1 MSLPT
6 ASHVR
11 QQFLDFFAS
20 KGHHIVPSAPIVVKD
35 DPTLLFINS
44 GMAPFKDYFLGNK
57 PAPFKRIAD
66 TQKCLRVSGKHN
78 DLEEVGY
85 DTYHHTMFEMLGN
98 WSFGDYFKKDAI
110 AWAWEL
116 LTEVYKLE
124 KDRLY
129 VTYFEGDQNDGTAA
143 DTETQDLWRQYTTDD
158 RILPGNKKD
167 NFWEMGD
174 TGPCGPCTEIHIDL
188 RSEEERAQKPGR
200 ELVNADHPQV
210 VEIWNNVF
218 MEFQRLADKSLIK
231 LPEQSVDTGMGFE
244 RLMMAVSG
252 VKSNYDT
259 DVFQPLIQFIA
270 REVGKEY
277 HGTAPATVNDQPATE
292 NEKTDIAIRV
302 IADHIRTI
310 AFTIADGQLPSN
322 VKAGYV
328 IRRILRRAV
337 RYAFSSLGQKQPFL
351 YKLVP
356 VLADQMAGI
365 FPELKAQ
372 TAFVQRVIEEEEIA
386 FLKTLETGLRR
397 LYSTILEK
405 FKEYV
410 KANATKRTIQTVALE
425 TGPLEPMPTYVSLFN
440 VEYDT
445 DFDVRTLTGDNA
457 PVNTKDII
465 TEAYWNVQNYRGDKF
480 SPLHEYIK
488 LISEFKKSFVID
500 GKTAFELSDTFGFPL
515 DLTALIAR
523 EKGLTVDEE
532 GFKKELEQQKN
543 RSRNAQETEQ
553 SDWVTV
559 TEHDAPNVFVGYDQD
574 EATARLLRYRKIDK
588 KGKTEY
594 QLVLDQ
600 TPFYAESGGQIG
612 DTGYLESPLSKVR
625 VIDTKKENDLI
636 IHTTLDLPQD
646 LEAELLARPDAAR
659 RALIRNNHT
668 ATHLLQAALRQ
679 VLGSHVQQKGSLVND
694 KLLRFD
700 FSHFTKVTDEQLR
713 EIEQLVNR
721 RIRQQIPLD
730 ERRNVPIE
738 EAKTLGAMALFGE
751 KYGDFVRVIT
761 FDKDYS
767 VELCGGLHVQNTGS
781 IGYFKI
787 TSESAVGAGVRR
799 IEAVTAEAAEAYVD
813 QQLDLLTQVREALGN
828 PQHLIPS
835 IEKQTEETATLRKQI
850 EQFAQQSIN
859 QQREQLV
866 GQVKPLGSVQFLAAQ
881 VQATSAD
888 GLKTL
893 AFQLRQQV
901 PNLVAVLGAEIDG
914 KPQLAV
920 MLDDELAKGGKL
932 NASTLVREL
941 AKEIQGGG
949 GGQPFFATAG
959 GKNAAGLGAAISK
972 AEALVGEKLAG

>member
-6 ASHVR
+6 ASAVR

-57 PAPFKRIAD
+57 PAPYKRIAD

-129 VTYFEGDQNDGTAA
+129 VTYFEGDEKDGTAA
-143 DTETQDLWRQYTTDD
+143 DSETQDLWRQYTTDD

-188 RSEEERAQKPGR
+188 RSEEERAAKPGR

-259 DVFQPLIQFIA
+259 DVFQPLIRFIA
-270 REVGKEY
+270 QEVGLEY
-277 HGTAPATVNDQPATE
+277 HGTAPASVNDQPATE

-337 RYAFSSLGQKQPFL
+337 RYAFSSLNQKQPFL

-372 TAFVQRVIEEEEIA
+372 VPFVQRVIEEEEIA

-397 LYSTILEK
+397 LD
-405 FKEYV
+405 
-410 KANATKRTIQTVALE
+410 ALE
-425 TGPLEPMPTYVSLFN
+425 E
-440 VEYDT
+440 
-445 DFDVRTLTGDNA
+445 NA
-457 PVNTKDII
+457 RAN
-465 TEAYWNVQNYRGDKF
+465 GG
-480 SPLHEYIK
+480 
-488 LISEFKKSFVID
+488 VID

-523 EKGLTVDEE
+523 EKGLSVDEE

-559 TEHDAPNVFVGYDQD
+559 TETDAPNVFVGYDQD
-574 EATARLLRYRKIDK
+574 EAAARLLRYRKIDK

-594 QLVLDQ
+594 QLVFNQ

-612 DTGYLESPLSKVR
+612 DTGYLESTLSKVR

-646 LEAELLARPDAAR
+646 LEAEFLARPDAAR
-659 RALIRNNHT
+659 RAQIRNNHT
-668 ATHLLQAALRQ
+668 ATHLLQAALRT
-679 VLGSHVQQKGSLVND
+679 VLGSHVQQKGSLVNEQ
-694 KLLRFD
+694 LLRFD

-713 EIEQLVNR
+713 EIETLVNE

-730 ERRNVPIE
+730 ERRNVPIA
-738 EAKTLGAMALFGE
+738 EAKNLGAMALFGE

-767 VELCGGLHVQNTGS
+767 VELCGGLHVANTGS

-787 TSESAVGAGVRR
+787 TAESAVGAGVRR
-799 IEAVTAEAAEAYVD
+799 IEAVTAGAAEAYVD
-813 QQLDLLTQVREALGN
+813 QQLDLLAQVKQALGN
-828 PQHLIPS
+828 PQHLLTAL
-835 IEKQTEETATLRKQI
+835 EKQGDEMASLRKQLD
-850 EQFAQQSIN
+850 QLTQQ
-859 QQREQLV
+859 Q
-866 GQVKPLGSVQFLAAQ
+866 LAAQ
-881 VQATSAD
+881 RRHLLTQIRQLPNGLHFAAAAVHAGSAD
-888 GLKTL
+888 SLKTL
-893 AFQLRQQV
+893 AFEVRQAA
-901 PNLVAVLGAEIDG
+901 PAPLVLVLGAAIDG

-920 MLDDELAKGGKL
+920 MLDDETAKAGKL

-959 GKNAAGLGAAISK
+959 GKNAAGLGAAIAK
-972 AEALVGEKLAG
+972 AEAVVSAAL

>member
-6 ASHVR
+6 ASAVR

-57 PAPFKRIAD
+57 PAPYKRIAD

-98 WSFGDYFKKDAI
+98 WSFGDYFKTEAI
-110 AWAWEL
+110 GWAWEL
-116 LTEVYKLE
+116 LTDVFKLE

-129 VTYFEGDQNDGTAA
+129 VTYFEGDKGDNLGA
-143 DTETQDLWRQYTTDD
+143 DTETQNLWRIYTTDD

-188 RSEEERAQKPGR
+188 RSDEERAATPGR
-200 ELVNADHPQV
+200 DLVNADHPQV
-210 VEIWNNVF
+210 VEVWNNVF
-218 MEFQRLADKSLIK
+218 MEFQRLADKSLVK
-231 LPEQSVDTGMGFE
+231 LPAQHVDTGMGFE

-270 REVGKEY
+270 KEVGVEY
-277 HGTAPATVNDQPATE
+277 HGTAPAKVTDQPTTE

-337 RYAFSSLGQKQPFL
+337 RYAFSSLNQKQPFL
-351 YKLVP
+351 FKLVP
-356 VLADQMAGI
+356 TLADQMANI

-397 LYSTILEK
+397 LD
-405 FKEYV
+405 
-410 KANATKRTIQTVALE
+410 ALE
-425 TGPLEPMPTYVSLFN
+425 DSARANGN
-440 VEYDT
+440 
-445 DFDVRTLTGDNA
+445 R
-457 PVNTKDII
+457 
-465 TEAYWNVQNYRGDKF
+465 
-480 SPLHEYIK
+480 
-488 LISEFKKSFVID
+488 ID

-532 GFKKELEQQKN
+532 GFQKELAQQKN

-553 SDWVTV
+553 SDWTVV
-559 TEHDAPNVFVGYDQD
+559 TESDEQPAFVGYDVD
-574 EATARLLRYRKIDK
+574 EAPARILRYRKTTA

-594 QLVLDQ
+594 QVVLDQ
-600 TPFYAESGGQIG
+600 TAFYAESGGQIG
-612 DTGYLESPLSKVR
+612 DTGFLESPTAKVR

-636 IHTTLDLPQD
+636 VHTVLELPVDLTG
-646 LEAELLARPDAAR
+646 EFLAQPDVAR
-659 RALIRNNHT
+659 RNQIRQNHS
-668 ATHLLQAALRQ
+668 ATHLLQAALRE
-679 VLGSHVQQKGSLVND
+679 VLGQHVQQKGSLVSE

-700 FSHFTKVTDEQLR
+700 FSHFTKVTDAQLR
-713 EIEQLVNR
+713 EIEQIVNG
-721 RIRQQIPLD
+721 RIRQQIPLV
-730 ERRNVPIE
+730 ERRNVPIA

-751 KYGDFVRVIT
+751 KYGEFVRVIT
-761 FDKDYS
+761 FDKNYS
-767 VELCGGLHVQNTGS
+767 VELCGGLHVANTGS
-781 IGYFKI
+781 IGYLKI
-787 TSESAVGAGVRR
+787 TAESAVGAGVRR
-799 IEAVTAEAAEAYVD
+799 IEAMTGLGAEAYVD
-813 QQLDLLTQVREALGN
+813 QQLDLLAQVRETLGN
-828 PQHLIPS
+828 PQHLITS
-835 IEKQTEETATLRKQI
+835 IEKSSEEIAGLRKQI
-850 EQFAQQSIN
+850 EQFEQQSIN
-859 QQREQLV
+859 QQKEQLA
-866 GQVKPLGSVQFLAAQ
+866 GQVKALNGVNFLAAQ
-881 VQATSAD
+881 VQAGSAD
-888 GLKTL
+888 ALKTL
-893 AFQLRQQV
+893 AFNLRQAV
-901 PNLVAVLGAEIDG
+901 PNLIAVLGAEIDG
-914 KPQLAV
+914 KPYLAV
-920 MLDDELAKGGKL
+920 MLDDEIAKAGKL
-932 NASTLVREL
+932 NATTLVREL

-959 GKNAAGLGAAISK
+959 GKNLAGLSAAIAK
-972 AEALVGEKLAG
+972 AEGLIAAS

>member
-1 MSLPT
+1 MWAVFFKVMSLPT
-6 ASHVR
+6 AAHVR

-20 KGHHIVPSAPIVVKD
+20 KGHHIVPSAPLVVKD

-44 GMAPFKDYFLGNK
+44 GMAPFKDYFLGNR
-57 PAPFKRIAD
+57 PAPYQRIAD

-85 DTYHHTMFEMLGN
+85 DTYHHTLFEMLGN

-110 AWAWEL
+110 NWAWEL

-129 VTYFEGDQNDGTAA
+129 VTYFEGDASDGTGP

-188 RSEEERAQKPGR
+188 RSDEERAAKSGR

-210 VEIWNNVF
+210 VEVWNNVF

-231 LPEQSVDTGMGFE
+231 LPAQSVDTGMGFE

-270 REVGKEY
+270 KEAGVVY
-277 HGTAPATVNDQPATE
+277 HGTSPATVTDLPATE
-292 NEKTDIAIRV
+292 EEKTDIAIRV
-302 IADHIRTI
+302 IADHIRAI

-337 RYAFSSLGQKQPFL
+337 RYAFSSLNQKQPFL

-372 TAFVQRVIEEEEIA
+372 QAFVTRVIEEEEIA

-397 LYSTILEK
+397 LD
-405 FKEYV
+405 
-410 KANATKRTIQTVALE
+410 ALE
-425 TGPLEPMPTYVSLFN
+425 ESA
-440 VEYDT
+440 
-445 DFDVRTLTGDNA
+445 R
-457 PVNTKDII
+457 
-465 TEAYWNVQNYRGDKF
+465 QNGN
-480 SPLHEYIK
+480 
-488 LISEFKKSFVID
+488 VID
-500 GKTAFELSDTFGFPL
+500 GKTVFELSDTFGFPL

-523 EKGLTVDEE
+523 EKGLAVDEK
-532 GFKKELEQQKN
+532 GFQAALAQQKS

-559 TEHDAPNVFVGYDQD
+559 TETDVPNAFVGYDQD

-594 QLVLDQ
+594 QLVFDQ

-625 VIDTKKENDLI
+625 VIDTRKENDLL
-636 IHTTLDLPQD
+636 IHTTLELPQ
-646 LEAELLARPDAAR
+646 ELTEEFVLRPDAAR
-659 RALIRNNHT
+659 RALIKNNHT
-668 ATHLLQAALRQ
+668 ATHLLQAALRR
-679 VLGSHVQQKGSLVND
+679 VLGEHVQQKGSLVNE

-700 FSHFTKVTDEQLR
+700 FSHFTKVTDAQLR
-713 EIEQLVNR
+713 EIEQLVNE

-730 ERRNVPIE
+730 ERRHVPIA
-738 EAKTLGAMALFGE
+738 EAKNLGAMALFGE
-751 KYGDFVRVIT
+751 KYGEFVRVIT

-767 VELCGGLHVQNTGS
+767 VELCGGLHVANTGS

-787 TSESAVGAGVRR
+787 TTESAVGAGVRR
-799 IEAVTAEAAEAYVD
+799 IEAVTAGAAEAFVD
-813 QQLDLLTQVREALGN
+813 QQLDLLGQVREALGN
-828 PQHLIPS
+828 PQHLLTS
-835 IEKQTEETATLRKQI
+835 LDKQTEEIAALRKQI
-850 EQFAQQSIN
+850 ESFAQQAIS
-859 QQREQLV
+859 QQKTQLAS
-866 GQVKPLGSVQFLAAQ
+866 QVKDLNGLRFLAAQ

-888 GLKTL
+888 DLKKL
-893 AFQLRQQV
+893 AYDLRQAV
-901 PNLVAVLGAEIDG
+901 PNLVLVLGAEIDG

-920 MLDDELAKGGKL
+920 MLADDIAQAGRL
-932 NASTLVREL
+932 NATTLVREL
-941 AKEIQGGG
+941 AKDIQGGG

-959 GKNAAGLGAAISK
+959 GKNAAGLAAAIAK
-972 AEALVGEKLAG
+972 AEALVAATA

>member
-20 KGHHIVPSAPIVVKD
+20 KGHHIVPSAPLVVKD

-44 GMAPFKDYFLGNK
+44 GMAPFKDYFLGNR
-57 PAPFKRIAD
+57 PAPYNRIAD

-110 AWAWEL
+110 NWAWEL
-116 LTEVYKLE
+116 LTDVYKLE

-129 VTYFEGDQNDGTAA
+129 VTYFEGDAGDGTGP

-188 RSEEERAQKPGR
+188 RSDEERAAKSGR

-210 VEIWNNVF
+210 VEVWNNVF

-231 LPEQSVDTGMGFE
+231 LPAQSVDTGMGFE

-270 REVGKEY
+270 MEAGVAY
-277 HGTAPATVNDQPATE
+277 HGTSPATVNDQPATE
-292 NEKTDIAIRV
+292 NERTDIAIRV
-302 IADHIRTI
+302 LADHIRAI

-337 RYAFSSLGQKQPFL
+337 RYAFSSLNQKQPFL

-356 VLADQMAGI
+356 VLADQMASI

-372 TAFVQRVIEEEEIA
+372 QAFVTRVIEEEEIS
-386 FLKTLETGLRR
+386 FLKTLEAGLNIVEHWIST
-397 LYSTILEK
+397 LY
-405 FKEYV
+405 
-410 KANATKRTIQTVALE
+410 
-425 TGPLEPMPTYVSLFN
+425 EPARNLARNNGEDP
-440 VEYDT
+440 EG
-445 DFDVRTLTGDNA
+445 VR
-457 PVNTKDII
+457 V
-465 TEAYWNVQNYRGDKF
+465 
-480 SPLHEYIK
+480 
-488 LISEFKKSFVID
+488 VID
-500 GKTAFELSDTFGFPL
+500 GEKVFILSDRYGFPK
-515 DLTALIAR
+515 DLTQLIVR
-523 EKGLTVDEE
+523 ENASRAMLSESWEE
-532 GFKKELEQQKN
+532 QFNFFLDKQKAG
-543 RSRNAQETEQ
+543 SRNAQETEQ

-559 TEHDAPNVFVGYDQD
+559 LDTDTPNVFVGYDQD
-574 EATARLLRYRKIDK
+574 EATAHLLRYRKVDK

-594 QLVLDQ
+594 QLVFDQ

-612 DTGYLESPLSKVR
+612 DTGFLESPFDKLR

-646 LEAELLARPDAAR
+646 LTAEFVARPDGAR
-659 RALIRNNHT
+659 RGLIKNNHT
-668 ATHLLQAALRQ
+668 ATHLLQAALRR
-679 VLGSHVQQKGSLVND
+679 VLGEHVQQKGSLVNE

-700 FSHFTKVTDEQLR
+700 FSHFTKVTDAQLR
-713 EIEQLVNR
+713 EIETIVNE
-721 RIRQQIPLD
+721 RIRQQISLD
-730 ERRNVPIE
+730 ERRNVPIA
-738 EAKTLGAMALFGE
+738 EAKNLGAMALFGE
-751 KYGDFVRVIT
+751 KYGEFVRVIT

-767 VELCGGLHVQNTGS
+767 VELCGGLHVANTGS

-799 IEAVTAEAAEAYVD
+799 IEAVTAGAAEAFVD
-813 QQLDLLTQVREALGN
+813 QQIDLLNQVRETLGN
-828 PQHLIPS
+828 PQHLLPTL
-835 IEKQTEETATLRKQI
+835 EKQSEEIAALRKQI
-850 EQFAQQSIN
+850 EQFAQQSLN
-859 QQREQLV
+859 QQKGQLASQMKALNGV
-866 GQVKPLGSVQFLAAQ
+866 NFLAAQ

-888 GLKTL
+888 DLKKL
-893 AFQLRQQV
+893 AYDLRQTV
-901 PNLVAVLGAEIDG
+901 PNLVLVLGADIDG

-920 MLDDELAKGGKL
+920 MLDDDIAKAGKL
-932 NASTLVREL
+932 NATTLVREL

-959 GKNAAGLGAAISK
+959 GKNVAGLGAAIAK
-972 AEALVGEKLAG
+972 AEGLVTKSL

>member
-1 MSLPT
+1 MPLPT
-6 ASHVR
+6 ASAVR

-57 PAPFKRIAD
+57 PAPYKRIAD

-98 WSFGDYFKKDAI
+98 WSFGDYFKTEAI
-110 AWAWEL
+110 GWAWEL
-116 LTEVYKLE
+116 LTDVFKLE

-129 VTYFEGDQNDGTAA
+129 VTYFEGDKGDNLGA
-143 DTETQDLWRQYTTDD
+143 DTETQNLWRTYTTDD

-188 RSEEERAQKPGR
+188 RSDEERAATPGR

-210 VEIWNNVF
+210 VEVWNNVF
-218 MEFQRLADKSLIK
+218 MEFQRLADKSLVK
-231 LPEQSVDTGMGFE
+231 LPAQHVDTGMGFE

-259 DVFQPLIQFIA
+259 DVFQPLIRFIA
-270 REVGKEY
+270 QEVGVEY
-277 HGTAPATVNDQPATE
+277 HGTAPAKVTDQPATE

-337 RYAFSSLGQKQPFL
+337 RYAFSSLNQKQPFL
-351 YKLVP
+351 FKLVP
-356 VLADQMAGI
+356 VLAEQMRDI

-397 LYSTILEK
+397 LD
-405 FKEYV
+405 
-410 KANATKRTIQTVALE
+410 ALE
-425 TGPLEPMPTYVSLFN
+425 DSARANGN
-440 VEYDT
+440 
-445 DFDVRTLTGDNA
+445 R
-457 PVNTKDII
+457 
-465 TEAYWNVQNYRGDKF
+465 
-480 SPLHEYIK
+480 
-488 LISEFKKSFVID
+488 ID

-532 GFKKELEQQKN
+532 GFQKELAQQKN

-553 SDWVTV
+553 SDWTVV
-559 TEHDAPNVFVGYDQD
+559 TESDEQPAFVGYDLD
-574 EATARLLRYRKIDK
+574 FAPARILRYRKTTA

-600 TPFYAESGGQIG
+600 TAFYAESGGQIG
-612 DTGYLESPLSKVR
+612 DTGFLEGDFATLR

-636 IHTTLDLPQD
+636 VHTVLELPQD
-646 LEAELLARPDAAR
+646 LTGEFIARPDAAR
-659 RALIRNNHT
+659 RNQIRQNHS
-668 ATHLLQAALRQ
+668 ATHLLQAALRE
-679 VLGSHVQQKGSLVND
+679 VLGSHVQQKGSLVSE

-700 FSHFTKVTDEQLR
+700 FSHFTKVTDSQLR
-713 EIEQLVNR
+713 EIEQMVNE
-721 RIRQQIPLD
+721 RIRQQIPLI
-730 ERRNVPIE
+730 ERRNVPIA
-738 EAKTLGAMALFGE
+738 EAKGLGAMALFGE
-751 KYGDFVRVIT
+751 KYGEFVRVIT
-761 FDKDYS
+761 FDREFS
-767 VELCGGLHVQNTGS
+767 VELCGGLHVPNTAS
-781 IGYFKI
+781 IGYLKI
-787 TSESAVGAGVRR
+787 TAESAVGAGVRR
-799 IEAVTAEAAEAYVD
+799 IEAVTGAGAEAYVD
-813 QQLDLLTQVREALGN
+813 QQLDLLAQVRETLGN
-828 PQHLIPS
+828 PQHLITS
-835 IEKQTEETATLRKQI
+835 IEKSSEEIASLRKQI
-850 EQFAQQSIN
+850 EQFEQQSIN
-859 QQREQLV
+859 QQKEQLA
-866 GQVKPLGSVQFLAAQ
+866 GQVKALNGVNFLSAQ
-881 VQATSAD
+881 VQAGSAD
-888 GLKTL
+888 ALKTL
-893 AFQLRQQV
+893 AFNLRQAV

-914 KPQLAV
+914 KPYLAV
-920 MLDDELAKGGKL
+920 MLDDEIAKAGKL
-932 NASTLVREL
+932 NATTLVREL

-959 GKNAAGLGAAISK
+959 GKNVAGLGAAIAK
-972 AEALVGEKLAG
+972 AEAVVSQASA

>member
-6 ASHVR
+6 ASYVR

-57 PAPFKRIAD
+57 PAPYKRIAD

-98 WSFGDYFKKDAI
+98 WSFGDYFKTDAI

-129 VTYFEGDQNDGTAA
+129 VTFFEGDKGDNTGPDTDTQN
-143 DTETQDLWRQYTTDD
+143 LWRLYTTDD

-188 RSEEERAQKPGR
+188 RSDEERAATPGR
-200 ELVNADHPQV
+200 DLVNADHPQV

-270 REVGKEY
+270 TEVGTEY
-277 HGTAPATVNDQPATE
+277 HGTAPAKVTDQPTTE

-337 RYAFSSLGQKQPFL
+337 RYAFSSLNQKQPFL
-351 YKLVP
+351 FKLVP
-356 VLADQMAGI
+356 VLAEQMRII

-397 LYSTILEK
+397 LD
-405 FKEYV
+405 
-410 KANATKRTIQTVALE
+410 ALE
-425 TGPLEPMPTYVSLFN
+425 ESTRASG
-440 VEYDT
+440 
-445 DFDVRTLTGDNA
+445 G
-457 PVNTKDII
+457 
-465 TEAYWNVQNYRGDKF
+465 
-480 SPLHEYIK
+480 
-488 LISEFKKSFVID
+488 VID

-532 GFKKELEQQKN
+532 GFKKELAQQKN

-553 SDWVTV
+553 SDWVIV

-574 EATARLLRYRKIDK
+574 EATARLLRYRKVDK
-588 KGKTEY
+588 KGKIEY
-594 QLVLDQ
+594 QLVFNQ

-612 DTGYLESPLSKVR
+612 DTGYLESTLSKVR
-625 VIDTKKENDLI
+625 VIDTKRENDLI
-636 IHTTLDLPQD
+636 IHTTLELPQ
-646 LEAELLARPDAAR
+646 ELTEEFLVRPDAAR
-659 RALIRNNHT
+659 RVLIKNNHT
-668 ATHLLQAALRQ
+668 ATHLLQAALRE
-679 VLGSHVQQKGSLVND
+679 VLGSHVQQKGSLVNE
-694 KLLRFD
+694 KVLRFD
-700 FSHFTKVTDEQLR
+700 FSHFTKVSNEQLR
-713 EIEQLVNR
+713 EIEQLVNE

-730 ERRNVPIE
+730 ERRNVPIA
-738 EAKTLGAMALFGE
+738 EAKSLGAMALFGE
-751 KYGDFVRVIT
+751 KYGEFVRVIT
-761 FDKDYS
+761 FDKSYS
-767 VELCGGLHVQNTGS
+767 VELCGGLHVANTGS
-781 IGYFKI
+781 IGYLKI

-799 IEAVTAEAAEAYVD
+799 IEAVTAGAAEAYVD
-813 QQLDLLTQVREALGN
+813 QQLELLAQVRETLGN
-828 PQHLIPS
+828 PQHLLTS
-835 IEKQTEETATLRKQI
+835 IEKQNEEIATLRKQI

-859 QQREQLV
+859 QQKDQLV
-866 GQVKPLGSVQFLAAQ
+866 GQVKELNGVNFLAAQ
-881 VQATSAD
+881 VQAGSAES
-888 GLKTL
+888 LKTL
-893 AFQLRQQV
+893 AFNLRQAV
-901 PNLVAVLGAEIDG
+901 PNLVAILGAEIDG

-920 MLDDELAKGGKL
+920 MLDDEIAKTGKL
-932 NASTLVREL
+932 NATTLVREL

-959 GKNAAGLGAAISK
+959 GKNVAGLAAAIAK
-972 AEALVGEKLAG
+972 AEAAVAAAL

>member
-6 ASHVR
+6 ASAVR

-57 PAPFKRIAD
+57 PAPYKRIAD

-98 WSFGDYFKKDAI
+98 WSFGDYFKTDAI

-124 KDRLY
+124 KERLY
-129 VTYFEGDQNDGTAA
+129 VTYFEGDQKDGTAA
-143 DTETQDLWRQYTTDD
+143 DTETQNLWRKYTSDD

-188 RSEEERAQKPGR
+188 RSDEERAAKPGR

-270 REVGKEY
+270 KEVGLEY

-337 RYAFSSLGQKQPFL
+337 RYAFSSLNQKQPFL

-356 VLADQMAGI
+356 VLAEQMRNI

-397 LYSTILEK
+397 LD
-405 FKEYV
+405 
-410 KANATKRTIQTVALE
+410 ALE
-425 TGPLEPMPTYVSLFN
+425 ETTRANG
-440 VEYDT
+440 
-445 DFDVRTLTGDNA
+445 G
-457 PVNTKDII
+457 
-465 TEAYWNVQNYRGDKF
+465 
-480 SPLHEYIK
+480 
-488 LISEFKKSFVID
+488 VID

-532 GFKKELEQQKN
+532 GFKKELEQQKS

-574 EATARLLRYRKIDK
+574 EATARLLRYRKVDK

-594 QLVLDQ
+594 QLVFDQ

-612 DTGYLESPLSKVR
+612 DTGYLESTLSKVR

-636 IHTTLDLPQD
+636 IHTTLELPQ
-646 LEAELLARPDAAR
+646 ELNEEFLARPDVAR
-659 RALIRNNHT
+659 RTLIRNNHT
-668 ATHLLQAALRQ
+668 ATHLLQAALRE

-700 FSHFTKVTDEQLR
+700 FSHFTKVSDEQLR
-713 EIEQLVNR
+713 EIEQLVNA

-730 ERRNVPIE
+730 ERRNVPIA

-761 FDKDYS
+761 FDRDYS
-767 VELCGGLHVQNTGS
+767 VELCGGLHVANTGS

-787 TSESAVGAGVRR
+787 TAESAVGAGVRR
-799 IEAVTAEAAEAYVD
+799 IEAVTAGAAEAFVD
-813 QQLDLLTQVREALGN
+813 QQLALLTQVRETLGN
-828 PQHLIPS
+828 PQHLLTTL
-835 IEKQTEETATLRKQI
+835 EKQGEEMATLRKQI

-859 QQREQLV
+859 QQKDQLV
-866 GQVKPLGSVQFLAAQ
+866 SQVKELNGVKFLAAQ
-881 VQATSAD
+881 VQASSAD
-888 GLKTL
+888 ALKTL
-893 AFQLRQQV
+893 AFNLRQAV
-901 PNLVAVLGAEIDG
+901 PNLVLVLGAEVDG

-920 MLDDELAKGGKL
+920 MLADEIAQAGKL
-932 NASTLVREL
+932 NATTLVREL

-959 GKNAAGLGAAISK
+959 GKNVAGLGAAIAK
-972 AEALVGEKLAG
+972 AEAAVAAAQ

>member
-20 KGHHIVPSAPIVVKD
+20 KGHHIVPSAPLVVKD

-57 PAPFKRIAD
+57 PAPFKRVVD

-116 LTEVYKLE
+116 LTEVYKLP

-129 VTYFEGDQNDGTAA
+129 VTYFEGDKGDGLGP
-143 DTETQDLWRQYTTDD
+143 DSETQDLWRQYTTDD

-188 RSEEERAQKPGR
+188 RDEAEVAQKSGR

-210 VEIWNNVF
+210 VEVWNNVF

-231 LPEQSVDTGMGFE
+231 LPAQSVDTGMGFE

-270 REVGKEY
+270 KEAGVAY
-277 HGTAPATVNDQPATE
+277 HGTSPATVNDQPATE
-292 NEKTDIAIRV
+292 NERTDIAIRV
-302 IADHIRTI
+302 LADHIRAI

-337 RYAFSSLGQKQPFL
+337 RYAFSSLNQKQPFL

-372 TAFVQRVIEEEEIA
+372 QAFVQRVIEEEEIA

-397 LYSTILEK
+397 LD
-405 FKEYV
+405 
-410 KANATKRTIQTVALE
+410 ALE
-425 TGPLEPMPTYVSLFN
+425 ETARANG
-440 VEYDT
+440 
-445 DFDVRTLTGDNA
+445 G
-457 PVNTKDII
+457 
-465 TEAYWNVQNYRGDKF
+465 
-480 SPLHEYIK
+480 
-488 LISEFKKSFVID
+488 VID
-500 GKTAFELSDTFGFPL
+500 GQTAFELSDTFGFPL

-532 GFKKELEQQKN
+532 GFKKALEAQKN

-559 TEHDAPNVFVGYDQD
+559 LDTDAPNVFVGYDQE
-574 EATARLLRYRKIDK
+574 EAPAHLLRYRKVDK
-588 KGKTEY
+588 KGKVEY

-612 DTGYLESPLSKVR
+612 DTGFLESDFDKLR
-625 VIDTKKENDLI
+625 VINTRKENDLI

-646 LEAELLARPDAAR
+646 LGTEFRARPDGAR
-659 RALIRNNHT
+659 RSLIRNNHT
-668 ATHLLQAALRQ
+668 ATHLLQAALRR
-679 VLGSHVQQKGSLVND
+679 VLGEHVQQKGSLVNE

-700 FSHFTKVTDEQLR
+700 FSHFTKVTDAQLR
-713 EIEQLVNR
+713 EIEGIVNE

-730 ERRNVPIE
+730 ERRNVPIA
-738 EAKTLGAMALFGE
+738 EAKSLGAMALFGE

-767 VELCGGLHVQNTGS
+767 VELCGGLHVPNTGA

-799 IEAVTAEAAEAYVD
+799 IEAVTAGAAEAFVD
-813 QQLDLLTQVREALGN
+813 QQIDLLAQVRETLGN
-828 PQHLIPS
+828 PQHLLPTL
-835 IEKQTEETATLRKQI
+835 EKQSEEIAALRKQI
-850 EQFAQQSIN
+850 EQFAQQSLN
-859 QQREQLV
+859 QQKAQLL
-866 GQVKPLGSVQFLAAQ
+866 GQVKELKGINFLATQ

-888 GLKTL
+888 DLKKL
-893 AFQLRQQV
+893 AYDLRQQV
-901 PNLVAVLGAEIDG
+901 TNLVAVLGADIDG

-920 MLDDELAKGGKL
+920 MLDDEIARAGKL
-932 NASTLVREL
+932 NATTLVREL

-959 GKNAAGLGAAISK
+959 GKNVAGLGAAIGK
-972 AEALVGEKLAG
+972 AEALVAAGL

>member
-20 KGHHIVPSAPIVVKD
+20 KGHHIVPSAPLVVKD

-57 PAPFKRIAD
+57 PAPFRRVAD

-116 LTEVYKLE
+116 LTEVYKLPKE
-124 KDRLY
+124 RLY
-129 VTYFEGDQNDGTAA
+129 VTYFEGDQGDGLGP
-143 DTETQDLWRQYTTDD
+143 DTETQALWRQYTTDD

-188 RSEEERAQKPGR
+188 RDEAEVAQKKGS

-231 LPEQSVDTGMGFE
+231 LPAQSVDTGMGFE

-270 REVGKEY
+270 KEAGVQY
-277 HGTAPATVNDQPATE
+277 HGTAPATVTDQPTTE
-292 NEKTDIAIRV
+292 NERTDIAIRV
-302 IADHIRTI
+302 LADHIRAI

-337 RYAFSSLGQKQPFL
+337 RYAFSSLNQKQPFL

-372 TAFVQRVIEEEEIA
+372 QAFVMRVIEEEEIA

-397 LYSTILEK
+397 LD
-405 FKEYV
+405 
-410 KANATKRTIQTVALE
+410 ALE
-425 TGPLEPMPTYVSLFN
+425 ETA
-440 VEYDT
+440 
-445 DFDVRTLTGDNA
+445 R
-457 PVNTKDII
+457 
-465 TEAYWNVQNYRGDKF
+465 QNGG
-480 SPLHEYIK
+480 
-488 LISEFKKSFVID
+488 VID

-523 EKGLTVDEE
+523 EKGLGVDEE

-559 TEHDAPNVFVGYDQD
+559 TETDAPNQFVGYDQD
-574 EATARLLRYRKIDK
+574 EATARLLRYRKVDK

-600 TPFYAESGGQIG
+600 TPFYAESGGQVG
-612 DTGYLESPLSKVR
+612 DTGYLDGPLSRVR

-636 IHTTLDLPQD
+636 IHTTLELPHRIERTARKLTLINAAHHARVAHVACFVD
-646 LEAELLARPDAAR
+646 LEAHEYPPGQTVAQRLRGVAHPLLNSHHDGLLPAVAFRVHGHYLVRVVGYGLAIGAEALAGC
-659 RALIRNNHT
+659 RAIQRQLVTPAQLAVGVVHQPL
-668 ATHLLQAALRQ
+668 AGLR
-679 VLGSHVQQKGSLVND
+679 LGGLVGLHVQLPTLVN
-694 KLLRFD
+694 
-700 FSHFTKVTDEQLR
+700 E
-713 EIEQLVNR
+713 

-730 ERRNVPIE
+730 ERRNVPID
-738 EAKTLGAMALFGE
+738 EAKGLGAMALFGE
-751 KYGDFVRVIT
+751 KYGEFVRVIT
-761 FDKDYS
+761 FDRDYS
-767 VELCGGLHVQNTGS
+767 VELCGGLHVANTGS

-799 IEAVTAEAAEAYVD
+799 IEAVTAGAAEAYVD

-828 PQHLIPS
+828 PQHLLTS
-835 IEKQTEETATLRKQI
+835 LEKQSEEVAALRKQI

-866 GQVKPLGSVQFLAAQ
+866 GQAKPVGGHQFLAAQ
-881 VQATSAD
+881 VQAASAD
-888 GLKTL
+888 ALKTL
-893 AFQLRQQV
+893 AFGLRQQV

-920 MLDDELAKGGKL
+920 ILDDDIAKAGKL
-932 NASTLVREL
+932 NATTLVREL

-959 GKNAAGLGAAISK
+959 GKNVAGLGAALAK
-972 AEALVGEKLAG
+972 AEGLVAAAGA

>member
-116 LTEVYKLE
+116 LTDVYKLP

-129 VTYFEGDQNDGTAA
+129 VTYFEGDKGDGLGP
-143 DTETQDLWRQYTTDD
+143 DTETQNLWRQYVAEE

-188 RSEEERAQKPGR
+188 RDEAEVAQKGGA

-218 MEFQRLADKSLIK
+218 MEFERRADKSLLK
-231 LPEQSVDTGMGFE
+231 LPQQNVDTGMGFE

-270 REVGKEY
+270 SQVGLQY

-310 AFTIADGQLPSN
+310 SFTIADGQLPSN

-337 RYAFSSLGQKQPFL
+337 RYAFSSLNQKQPFL

-356 VLADQMAGI
+356 VLADQMATI
-365 FPELKAQ
+365 FPELKQ
-372 TAFVQRVIEEEEIA
+372 QQQFVQRVIEEEEIA
-386 FLKTLETGLRR
+386 FLKTLENGLRR
-397 LYSTILEK
+397 LD
-405 FKEYV
+405 
-410 KANATKRTIQTVALE
+410 ALE
-425 TGPLEPMPTYVSLFN
+425 ESA
-440 VEYDT
+440 
-445 DFDVRTLTGDNA
+445 R
-457 PVNTKDII
+457 
-465 TEAYWNVQNYRGDKF
+465 QNGN
-480 SPLHEYIK
+480 S
-488 LISEFKKSFVID
+488 ID

-532 GFKKELEQQKN
+532 GFKKELEAQKS
-543 RSRNAQETEQ
+543 RSRNAQEAEQ
-553 SDWVTV
+553 SDWTIV
-559 TEHDAPNVFVGYDQD
+559 TESEEQPVFVGYDQE
-574 EATARLLRYRKIDK
+574 EAPARILRYRRTDR

-594 QLVLDQ
+594 QVVLDQ

-612 DTGYLESPLSKVR
+612 DTGYLVSPLSKVR
-625 VIDTKKENDLI
+625 VLDTKKENDLI
-636 IHTTLDLPQD
+636 VHTVLDLPQD
-646 LEAELLARPDAAR
+646 LEADFSAEVDHAR
-659 RALIRNNHT
+659 RDQIRRNHT
-668 ATHLLQAALRQ
+668 ATHLLQAALRE
-679 VLGSHVQQKGSLVND
+679 VVGTHVAQKGSLVNE

-700 FSHFTKVTDEQLR
+700 FSHFTKVTDDQLR
-713 EIEQLVNR
+713 QVETIVNQ

-730 ERRNVPIE
+730 ERRNVPID
-738 EAKTLGAMALFGE
+738 EAKALGATALFGE
-751 KYGDFVRVIT
+751 KYGEFVRVIT
-761 FDKDYS
+761 FDREFS
-767 VELCGGLHVQNTGS
+767 VELCGGTHVRTTGD
-781 IGYFKI
+781 IGFFKI

-799 IEAVTAEAAEAYVD
+799 IEAVTAEAAEAFVN
-813 QQLDLLTQVREALGN
+813 QQLDLLGQVREALGN

-835 IEKQTEETATLRKQI
+835 IEKQTEEIANLRKQI

-859 QQREQLV
+859 QQKDQLV
-866 GQVKPLGSVQFLAAQ
+866 GQVKPLNGVSFIAAQ

-893 AFQLRQQV
+893 AFNLRQSV

-959 GKNAAGLGAAISK
+959 GKNVGGLGSAIGK
-972 AEALVGEKLAG
+972 AEELVSKTLG

>member
-110 AWAWEL
+110 DWAWEL
-116 LTEVYKLE
+116 LTDVFKLP

-129 VTYFEGDQNDGTAA
+129 VTYFEGDQGDGLGP
-143 DTETQDLWRQYTTDD
+143 DTETQELWRKYVDEQ

-188 RSEEERAQKPGR
+188 RDEAEVAAKSGR

-218 MEFQRLADKSLIK
+218 MEFQRMADKSLVK
-231 LPEQSVDTGMGFE
+231 LPQQNVDTGMGFE

-270 REVGKEY
+270 AEAGVQY
-277 HGTAPATVNDQPATE
+277 HGTSPATVNDQPATE

-310 AFTIADGQLPSN
+310 SFTIADGQLPSN

-337 RYAFSSLGQKQPFL
+337 RYAFSSLNQKQPFL

-356 VLADQMAGI
+356 VLADQMRSI
-365 FPELKAQ
+365 FPELKQ
-372 TAFVQRVIEEEEIA
+372 QQQFVQRVIEEEEIA

-397 LYSTILEK
+397 LDALE
-405 FKEYV
+405 ETA
-410 KANATKRTIQTVALE
+410 KANGNR
-425 TGPLEPMPTYVSLFN
+425 
-440 VEYDT
+440 
-445 DFDVRTLTGDNA
+445 
-457 PVNTKDII
+457 
-465 TEAYWNVQNYRGDKF
+465 
-480 SPLHEYIK
+480 
-488 LISEFKKSFVID
+488 ID

-532 GFKKELEQQKN
+532 GFKKELEAQKN
-543 RSRNAQETEQ
+543 RSRNAQEAEQ
-553 SDWVTV
+553 SDWTVVTPS
-559 TEHDAPNVFVGYDQD
+559 EEQPAFVGYDQD
-574 EATARLLRYRKIDK
+574 EAPARILRYRRTDR

-594 QLVLDQ
+594 QVVLDQ

-625 VIDTKKENDLI
+625 VLDTKKENDLI
-636 IHTTLDLPQD
+636 VHTVLDLPED
-646 LEAELLARPDAAR
+646 LNAEFTARYDHAR
-659 RALIRNNHT
+659 RAQIQRNHT
-668 ATHLLQAALRQ
+668 ATHLLQAALRD
-679 VLGSHVQQKGSLVND
+679 VVGSHVAQKGSLVNE

-700 FSHFTKVTDEQLR
+700 FSHFTKVTDDQLR
-713 EIEQLVNR
+713 QVETIVNEK
-721 RIRQQIPLD
+721 IRQQIPLD
-730 ERRNVPIE
+730 ERRNVPIAD
-738 EAKTLGAMALFGE
+738 AKSLGATALFGE
-751 KYGDFVRVIT
+751 KYGEFVRVIT
-761 FDKDYS
+761 FDRDFS
-767 VELCGGLHVQNTGS
+767 VELCGGTHVRTTGD

-787 TSESAVGAGVRR
+787 TAESAVGAGVRR
-799 IEAVTAEAAEAYVD
+799 IEAVTAEAAESYVN
-813 QQLDLLTQVREALGN
+813 QQLDLLAQVREALGN
-828 PQHLIPS
+828 PQLLLTS
-835 IEKQTEETATLRKQI
+835 IEKLSEETASLRKQI
-850 EQFAQQSIN
+850 ELFAQQSIN
-859 QQREQLV
+859 QQKEQLA
-866 GQVKPLGSVQFLAAQ
+866 GQVKPLGGVNFLAAQ
-881 VQATSAD
+881 VQVTSAD

-893 AFQLRQQV
+893 AFNLRQAV
-901 PNLVAVLGAEIDG
+901 PNLIAVLGAEIDG

-920 MLDDELAKGGKL
+920 MLDDELAKAGKL

-959 GKNAAGLGAAISK
+959 GKNVAGLGAAISK
-972 AEALVGEKLAG
+972 AEELVSKAL

>member
-1 MSLPT
+1 MSLPS

-20 KGHHIVPSAPIVVKD
+20 KGHHIVPSAPLVVKD

-44 GMAPFKDYFLGNK
+44 GMAPFKDYFLGNR
-57 PAPFKRIAD
+57 PAPYKRIAD

-85 DTYHHTMFEMLGN
+85 DTYHHTLFEMLGN
-98 WSFGDYFKKDAI
+98 WSFGDYFKKEAI

-116 LTEVYKLE
+116 LTEVYKLPKE
-124 KDRLY
+124 RLY
-129 VTYFEGDQNDGTAA
+129 VTYFEGDQGDGLGPDA
-143 DTETQDLWRQYTTDD
+143 ETQALWRQYTTDD

-188 RSEEERAQKPGR
+188 RDEAEIAQKKGS

-218 MEFQRLADKSLIK
+218 MEFQRLADKSLVP
-231 LPEQSVDTGMGFE
+231 LPAQSVDTGMGFE

-259 DVFQPLIQFIA
+259 DVFQPLIKFISQETGIA
-270 REVGKEY
+270 Y
-277 HGTAPATVNDQPATE
+277 HATTPPSSLAVSSQLLATSSEQEANGQKLTANSSE
-292 NEKTDIAIRV
+292 IKTDVAIRV
-302 IADHIRTI
+302 IADHIRAI

-356 VLADQMAGI
+356 TLAEQMAGI

-372 TAFVQRVIEEEEIA
+372 QPFVMRVIEEEEIA

-397 LYSTILEK
+397 LD
-405 FKEYV
+405 
-410 KANATKRTIQTVALE
+410 ALE
-425 TGPLEPMPTYVSLFN
+425 
-440 VEYDT
+440 
-445 DFDVRTLTGDNA
+445 
-457 PVNTKDII
+457 
-465 TEAYWNVQNYRGDKF
+465 EAARANGN
-480 SPLHEYIK
+480 
-488 LISEFKKSFVID
+488 VID
-500 GKTAFELSDTFGFPL
+500 GPTAFELSDTFGFPL

-532 GFKKELEQQKN
+532 GFQRELAQQKS
-543 RSRNAQETEQ
+543 RSRNAQEMEQ

-559 TEHDAPNVFVGYDQD
+559 TESDQPNQFVGYDQD
-574 EATARLLRYRKIDK
+574 EATARLLRYRKVDK

-600 TPFYAESGGQIG
+600 TPFYAESGGQVG
-612 DTGYLESPLSKVR
+612 DTGYLESDLSKVR
-625 VIDTKKENDLI
+625 VLDTRKENDLL
-636 IHTTLDLPQD
+636 IHTTLELPQ
-646 LEAELLARPDAAR
+646 ELTATFCARPDGPR

-679 VLGSHVQQKGSLVND
+679 VLGGHVQQKGSLVSD

-700 FSHFTKVTDEQLR
+700 FSHFTKVTDAQLL
-713 EIEQLVNR
+713 EIEQLVNE

-730 ERRNVPIE
+730 ERRHVPID
-738 EAKTLGAMALFGE
+738 EAKNLGAMALFGE
-751 KYGDFVRVIT
+751 KYGEFVRVIT
-761 FDKDYS
+761 FDKSYS
-767 VELCGGLHVQNTGS
+767 VELCGGLHVANTGS

-799 IEAVTAEAAEAYVD
+799 IEAVTAGAAEAYVN
-813 QQLDLLTQVREALGN
+813 QQLDLLAQVREALGN
-828 PQHLIPS
+828 PQHLLPTLD
-835 IEKQTEETATLRKQI
+835 KQTEEIVALRRQI

-859 QQREQLV
+859 QQREQLLN
-866 GQVKPLGSVQFLAAQ
+866 QVRELNGHHFLAAQ

-888 GLKTL
+888 ALKTL
-893 AFQLRQQV
+893 AFGLRQQV
-901 PNLVAVLGAEIDG
+901 PGLVAVLGADIDG

-920 MLDDELAKGGKL
+920 ILDDELAKSGRL

-941 AKEIQGGG
+941 AKDIQGGG

-959 GKNAAGLGAAISK
+959 GKNAAGLGAALAR
-972 AEALVGEKLAG
+972 AEGLVAAAAG

>member
-6 ASHVR
+6 ASAVR

-57 PAPFKRIAD
+57 PAPYKRIAD

-98 WSFGDYFKKDAI
+98 WSFGDYFKTDAI

-116 LTEVYKLE
+116 LTDVFKLE

-129 VTYFEGDQNDGTAA
+129 VTYFEGDKGDGLGP
-143 DTETQDLWRQYTTDD
+143 DTETQDLWRSYTSDD

-188 RSEEERAQKPGR
+188 RSDEERAQQSGR

-210 VEIWNNVF
+210 VEVWNNVF
-218 MEFQRLADKSLIK
+218 MEFQRLADKSLVK
-231 LPEQSVDTGMGFE
+231 LPAQHVDTGMGFE

-270 REVGKEY
+270 QEVGVEY

-337 RYAFSSLGQKQPFL
+337 RYAFSSLNQKQPFL
-351 YKLVP
+351 FKLVP
-356 VLADQMAGI
+356 VLANQMAGI
-365 FPELKAQ
+365 FPELKQQ

-397 LYSTILEK
+397 LD
-405 FKEYV
+405 
-410 KANATKRTIQTVALE
+410 ALE
-425 TGPLEPMPTYVSLFN
+425 ESARANGN
-440 VEYDT
+440 
-445 DFDVRTLTGDNA
+445 R
-457 PVNTKDII
+457 
-465 TEAYWNVQNYRGDKF
+465 
-480 SPLHEYIK
+480 
-488 LISEFKKSFVID
+488 ID

-523 EKGLTVDEE
+523 EKGLTVDEA
-532 GFKKELEQQKN
+532 GFQQELAQQKN

-553 SDWVTV
+553 SDWTIVADTD
-559 TEHDAPNVFVGYDQD
+559 EQPAFVGYDLD
-574 EATARLLRYRKIDK
+574 AAPARILRYRKTTA

-594 QLVLDQ
+594 QVVLDQ
-600 TPFYAESGGQIG
+600 TAFYAESGGQVG
-612 DTGYLESPLSKVR
+612 DTGYLESDFAKVR
-625 VIDTKKENDLI
+625 VIDTKRENDLI
-636 IHTTLDLPQD
+636 VHTVLELPEDLTG
-646 LEAELLARPDAAR
+646 EFMARPDVAR
-659 RALIRNNHT
+659 RTQIRQNHS
-668 ATHLLQAALRQ
+668 ATHLVQAALRE
-679 VLGSHVQQKGSLVND
+679 VLGSHVQQKGSLVNE

-700 FSHFTKVTDEQLR
+700 FSHFTKVTDDQLR
-713 EIEQLVNR
+713 QIERLVNE

-730 ERRNVPIE
+730 ERRNVPIA

-751 KYGDFVRVIT
+751 KYGEFVRVIT
-761 FDKDYS
+761 FDKDFS
-767 VELCGGLHVQNTGS
+767 VELCGGLHVPNTGR
-781 IGYFKI
+781 IGYLKI
-787 TSESAVGAGVRR
+787 TAETAVGAGVRR
-799 IEAVTAEAAEAYVD
+799 IEAVTGLGAEAYVD
-813 QQLDLLTQVREALGN
+813 QQLDLLTQVRETLGN
-828 PQHLIPS
+828 PQHLLSS
-835 IEKQTEETATLRKQI
+835 IEKQNEEIAALRKQI
-850 EQFAQQSIN
+850 EQFEQQSIN
-859 QQREQLV
+859 QQKEQLV
-866 GQVKPLGSVQFLAAQ
+866 GRVKALNGVNFLAAQ
-881 VQATSAD
+881 VQAGSAEA
-888 GLKTL
+888 LKTL
-893 AFQLRQQV
+893 AFNLRQAV
-901 PNLVAVLGAEIDG
+901 PNLVAVLGAEVDG

-920 MLDDELAKGGKL
+920 MLDDEIAKAGKL

-959 GKNAAGLGAAISK
+959 GKNAAGLRAAIGK
-972 AEALVGEKLAG
+972 AEELVTKGL

>member
-57 PAPFKRIAD
+57 PAPYKRIAD

-116 LTEVYKLE
+116 LTEVYKLD

-129 VTYFEGDQNDGTAA
+129 VTYFEGDQGDKLAA
-143 DTETQDLWRQYTTDD
+143 DTETQNLWRQYTSDD

-188 RSEEERAQKPGR
+188 RSDEERAAKSGR

-210 VEIWNNVF
+210 VEVWNNVF
-218 MEFQRLADKSLIK
+218 MEFQRLADKSLVK
-231 LPEQSVDTGMGFE
+231 LPAQHVDTGMGFE

-270 REVGKEY
+270 KEVGLEY
-277 HGTAPATVNDQPATE
+277 HGTAPAKVTDQPTTE

-337 RYAFSSLGQKQPFL
+337 RYAFSSLNQKQPFL
-351 YKLVP
+351 FKLVP
-356 VLADQMAGI
+356 VLADQMRNI

-397 LYSTILEK
+397 LD
-405 FKEYV
+405 
-410 KANATKRTIQTVALE
+410 ALE
-425 TGPLEPMPTYVSLFN
+425 ETARANGNL
-440 VEYDT
+440 
-445 DFDVRTLTGDNA
+445 
-457 PVNTKDII
+457 
-465 TEAYWNVQNYRGDKF
+465 
-480 SPLHEYIK
+480 
-488 LISEFKKSFVID
+488 ID

-523 EKGLTVDEE
+523 EKGLSVDEE
-532 GFKKELEQQKN
+532 GFQKELAQQKN

-553 SDWVTV
+553 SDWTIVSDSD
-559 TEHDAPNVFVGYDQD
+559 EQPAFVGYDLD
-574 EATARLLRYRKIDK
+574 EAPAHILRYRKTTA

-594 QLVLDQ
+594 QVVLDQ
-600 TPFYAESGGQIG
+600 TAFYAESGGQVG
-612 DTGYLESPLSKVR
+612 DTGYLDSPLSKVR
-625 VIDTKKENDLI
+625 VIDTKRENDLI
-636 IHTTLDLPQD
+636 VHTLLELPEDLTAD
-646 LEAELLARPDAAR
+646 FLAMPDVAR
-659 RALIRNNHT
+659 RNQIRQNHS
-668 ATHLLQAALRQ
+668 ATHLLQAALRE
-679 VLGSHVQQKGSLVND
+679 VLGSHVQQKGSLVNE

-700 FSHFTKVTDEQLR
+700 FSHFTKVTDDQMR
-713 EIEQLVNR
+713 EIEHMVNE

-730 ERRNVPIE
+730 ERRNVPIA
-738 EAKTLGAMALFGE
+738 EAKNLGAMALFGE
-751 KYGDFVRVIT
+751 KYGEFVRVIT

-767 VELCGGLHVQNTGS
+767 VELCGGLHVPNTGS

-787 TSESAVGAGVRR
+787 TAESAVGAGVRR
-799 IEAVTAEAAEAYVD
+799 IEAVTGLGAEAYVD
-813 QQLDLLTQVREALGN
+813 HQLDLLAQVREALGN
-828 PQHLIPS
+828 PQHLLTTL
-835 IEKQTEETATLRKQI
+835 EKQSEEMAGLRKQI
-850 EQFAQQSIN
+850 EQFTLQ
-859 QQREQLV
+859 QLV
-866 GQVKPLGSVQFLAAQ
+866 AQRRTLLTQVRQLPNGLNFIAAQ
-881 VQATSAD
+881 VHAASAD
-888 GLKTL
+888 SLKAL
-893 AFQLRQQV
+893 AFEVRQAA
-901 PNLVAVLGAEIDG
+901 PAPLVLVLGAAVDG

-920 MLDDELAKGGKL
+920 MLDDETAKSGRL
-932 NASTLVREL
+932 NATTLVREL

-959 GKNAAGLGAAISK
+959 GKNVAGLAAAIAK
-972 AEALVGEKLAG
+972 AEAAVSQATA

>member
-20 KGHHIVPSAPIVVKD
+20 KGHHIVPSAPLVVKD

-57 PAPFKRIAD
+57 PAPYKRVAD

-116 LTEVYKLE
+116 LTEVFKLP

-129 VTYFEGDQNDGTAA
+129 VTYFEGDKGDGLGP

-188 RSEEERAQKPGR
+188 RDEAEVAQKSGR

-210 VEIWNNVF
+210 VEVWNNVF

-231 LPEQSVDTGMGFE
+231 LPAQSVDTGMGFE

-270 REVGKEY
+270 KEAGVAY
-277 HGTAPATVNDQPATE
+277 HGTSPATVNDQPATE

-302 IADHIRTI
+302 LADHIRAI

-337 RYAFSSLGQKQPFL
+337 RYAFSSLNQKQPFL

-356 VLADQMAGI
+356 VLADQMAQV

-372 TAFVQRVIEEEEIA
+372 QAFVQRVIEEEEIA

-397 LYSTILEK
+397 LD
-405 FKEYV
+405 
-410 KANATKRTIQTVALE
+410 ALE
-425 TGPLEPMPTYVSLFN
+425 
-440 VEYDT
+440 
-445 DFDVRTLTGDNA
+445 
-457 PVNTKDII
+457 
-465 TEAYWNVQNYRGDKF
+465 EAARQNGG
-480 SPLHEYIK
+480 
-488 LISEFKKSFVID
+488 VID

-523 EKGLTVDEE
+523 EKGLTVDEQ
-532 GFKKELEQQKN
+532 GFQQELAQQKN

-600 TPFYAESGGQIG
+600 TPFYAESGGQTG
-612 DTGYLESPLSKVR
+612 DTGFLENPFDKVR
-625 VIDTKKENDLI
+625 VLDTKKENDLI
-636 IHTTLDLPQD
+636 IHTVLDLPQD
-646 LEAELLARPDAAR
+646 LTAEFRARPDAAR

-679 VLGSHVQQKGSLVND
+679 VLGAHVQQKGSLVNE

-700 FSHFTKVTDEQLR
+700 FSHFTKVTDAQLR
-713 EIEQLVNR
+713 EIEGVVNE

-730 ERRNVPIE
+730 ERRNVPIA
-738 EAKTLGAMALFGE
+738 EAKNLGAMALFGE

-767 VELCGGLHVQNTGS
+767 VELCGGLHVANTGS

-787 TSESAVGAGVRR
+787 TAESAVGAGVRR
-799 IEAVTAEAAEAYVD
+799 IEAVTAGAAEAFVD
-813 QQLDLLTQVREALGN
+813 QQLELLTQVREALGN
-828 PQHLIPS
+828 PQHLLTS
-835 IEKQTEETATLRKQI
+835 LEKQTEEIAALRKQI
-850 EQFAQQSIN
+850 EQFAQQSLN
-859 QQREQLV
+859 QQKAQLTS
-866 GQVKPLGSVQFLAAQ
+866 QVKDLNGINFLAAQ

-888 GLKTL
+888 DLKKL
-893 AFQLRQQV
+893 AYDLRQQV
-901 PNLVAVLGAEIDG
+901 TNLVAVLGADIDG

-920 MLDDELAKGGKL
+920 MLDDEIARSGKF
-932 NASTLVREL
+932 NATTLVREL

-959 GKNAAGLGAAISK
+959 GKNVAGLGAAIAK
-972 AEALVGEKLAG
+972 AEALITASA

>member
-44 GMAPFKDYFLGNK
+44 GMAPFKEYFLGNK
-57 PAPFKRIAD
+57 PAPYKRIAD

-98 WSFGDYFKKDAI
+98 WSFGDYFKTEAI

-116 LTEVYKLE
+116 LTDVFKLE

-129 VTYFEGDQNDGTAA
+129 VTYFEGDKGDNLGP
-143 DTETQDLWRQYTTDD
+143 DTETQNLWRQYTTDD

-188 RSEEERAQKPGR
+188 RSDEERAATPGR

-210 VEIWNNVF
+210 VEVWNNVF

-270 REVGKEY
+270 TEVGVEY
-277 HGTAPATVNDQPATE
+277 HGTAPAKVTDQPTTE

-337 RYAFSSLGQKQPFL
+337 RYAFSSLNQKQPFL

-397 LYSTILEK
+397 LD
-405 FKEYV
+405 
-410 KANATKRTIQTVALE
+410 ALE
-425 TGPLEPMPTYVSLFN
+425 
-440 VEYDT
+440 
-445 DFDVRTLTGDNA
+445 
-457 PVNTKDII
+457 
-465 TEAYWNVQNYRGDKF
+465 EAARANGN
-480 SPLHEYIK
+480 L
-488 LISEFKKSFVID
+488 ID

-532 GFKKELEQQKN
+532 GFQKELAQQKN

-553 SDWVTV
+553 SDWVVV
-559 TEHDAPNVFVGYDQD
+559 TDSDEQPAFVGYDLD
-574 EATARLLRYRKIDK
+574 EAPARILRYRKTTA

-594 QLVLDQ
+594 QVVLDQ
-600 TPFYAESGGQIG
+600 TAFYAESGGQIG

-636 IHTTLDLPQD
+636 VHTVLELPEDLTGEFIAQ
-646 LEAELLARPDAAR
+646 PDVAR
-659 RALIRNNHT
+659 RNQIRQNHS
-668 ATHLLQAALRQ
+668 ATHLVQAALRE
-679 VLGSHVQQKGSLVND
+679 VLGGHVQQKGSLVSE

-700 FSHFTKVTDEQLR
+700 FSHFTKVTDAQLR
-713 EIEQLVNR
+713 EIEQIVNE
-721 RIRQQIPLD
+721 RIRQQIPLI
-730 ERRNVPIE
+730 ERRNVPIA
-738 EAKTLGAMALFGE
+738 EAKNLGAMALFGE
-751 KYGDFVRVIT
+751 KYGEFVRVIT
-761 FDKDYS
+761 FDKDFS
-767 VELCGGLHVQNTGS
+767 VELCGGLHVPNTGS
-781 IGYFKI
+781 IGYLKI
-787 TSESAVGAGVRR
+787 TAESAVGAGVRR
-799 IEAVTAEAAEAYVD
+799 IEAVTGAGAEAYVD
-813 QQLDLLTQVREALGN
+813 QQIDLLNQVRETLGN
-828 PQHLIPS
+828 PQHLVTTL
-835 IEKQTEETATLRKQI
+835 EKQGEEMAALRKQI
-850 EQFAQQSIN
+850 EVFTQQ
-859 QQREQLV
+859 Q
-866 GQVKPLGSVQFLAAQ
+866 LAAQ
-881 VQATSAD
+881 RRHLLTQVRQLPNGLHFVAANVHAASAD
-888 GLKTL
+888 SLKSL
-893 AFQLRQQV
+893 AFEVRQAA
-901 PNLVAVLGAEIDG
+901 PAPLVLVLGAAVDG

-920 MLDDELAKGGKL
+920 MLDDETAKAGKL
-932 NASTLVREL
+932 NATTLVREL

-959 GKNAAGLGAAISK
+959 GKNVAGLAAAIDK
-972 AEALVGEKLAG
+972 AEGLVTALA

>member
-6 ASHVR
+6 AAHVR

-116 LTEVYKLE
+116 LTDVFKLD

-129 VTYFEGDQNDGTAA
+129 VTYFEGDKGDGLGP
-143 DTETQDLWRQYTTDD
+143 DTETQELWRTYTTDE

-188 RSEEERAQKPGR
+188 RDEAERAAKPGA

-218 MEFQRLADKSLIK
+218 MEFERRADKSLLK
-231 LPEQSVDTGMGFE
+231 LPQQNVDTGMGFE

-270 REVGKEY
+270 KEVGMEY
-277 HGTAPATVNDQPATE
+277 TGSVVGNQLSVVGDE
-292 NEKTDIAIRV
+292 NQNEPTTDNQQLTTQQKTDIAIRV

-310 AFTIADGQLPSN
+310 SFTIADGQLPSN

-337 RYAFSSLGQKQPFL
+337 RYAFSSLNQKQPFL
-351 YKLVP
+351 YKIVP
-356 VLADQMAGI
+356 VLADQMRGV

-372 TAFVQRVIEEEEIA
+372 QQFVQRVIEEEEIS
-386 FLKTLETGLRR
+386 FLKTLENGLRR
-397 LYSTILEK
+397 IDSLE
-405 FKEYV
+405 EGIRR
-410 KANATKRTIQTVALE
+410 NGNR
-425 TGPLEPMPTYVSLFN
+425 
-440 VEYDT
+440 
-445 DFDVRTLTGDNA
+445 
-457 PVNTKDII
+457 
-465 TEAYWNVQNYRGDKF
+465 
-480 SPLHEYIK
+480 
-488 LISEFKKSFVID
+488 ID
-500 GKTAFELSDTFGFPL
+500 GPTAFELSDTFGFPL

-523 EKGLTVDEE
+523 EKGLSVDED
-532 GFKKELEQQKN
+532 GFQQALAAQKS
-543 RSRNAQETEQ
+543 RSRNAQEAEQ
-553 SDWVTV
+553 SDWTIVL
-559 TEHDAPNVFVGYDQD
+559 ESEEQPAFVGYDQD
-574 EATARLLRYRKIDK
+574 EAPARILRYRRTDR

-594 QLVLDQ
+594 QVVLDQ

-625 VIDTKKENDLI
+625 VLDTKKENDLI
-636 IHTTLDLPQD
+636 VHTVLELPEDLT
-646 LEAELLARPDAAR
+646 AEFTARYDHAR
-659 RALIRNNHT
+659 RAQIMRNHT
-668 ATHLLQAALRQ
+668 ATHLLQAALREI
-679 VLGSHVQQKGSLVND
+679 VGSHVAQKGSLVNE

-700 FSHFTKVTDEQLR
+700 FSHFTKVTDDQLR
-713 EIEQLVNR
+713 QVETLVNQ
-721 RIRQQIPLD
+721 RIREQIPLD
-730 ERRNVPIE
+730 ERRNVPID
-738 EAKTLGAMALFGE
+738 EAKNLGATALFGE
-751 KYGDFVRVIT
+751 KYGEFVRVIT
-761 FDKDYS
+761 FDRDFS
-767 VELCGGLHVQNTGS
+767 VELCGGCHVRTTGD
-781 IGYFKI
+781 IGFFKI

-799 IEAVTAEAAEAYVD
+799 IEAVTAEAAETFVN
-813 QQLDLLTQVREALGN
+813 QQLDLLAQVREALGN
-828 PQHLIPS
+828 PQHLLPG
-835 IEKQTEETATLRKQI
+835 IEKQTEEIATLRKQI

-859 QQREQLV
+859 QQKDQLV
-866 GQVKPLGSVQFLAAQ
+866 GQVKALHGVNFLAAQ
-881 VQATSAD
+881 VQVTSAD

-893 AFQLRQQV
+893 AFNLRQSV

-920 MLDDELAKGGKL
+920 ILDDELVQGGKL

-959 GKNAAGLGAAISK
+959 GKNAAGLPAAIGK

>member
-6 ASHVR
+6 AAHVR

-20 KGHHIVPSAPIVVKD
+20 KGHHIVPSAPLVVKD

-44 GMAPFKDYFLGNK
+44 GMAPFKDYFLGNR

-98 WSFGDYFKKDAI
+98 WSFGDYFKTDAI

-116 LTEVYKLE
+116 LTDVFKLE

-129 VTYFEGDQNDGTAA
+129 VTYFEGDQGDDLGPDA
-143 DTETQDLWRQYTTDD
+143 ETQALWRQYTTDD

-174 TGPCGPCTEIHIDL
+174 TGPCGPCTEIHVDL
-188 RSEEERAQKPGR
+188 RTAEERAQTPGSQ
-200 ELVNADHPQV
+200 LVNADHPQV
-210 VEIWNNVF
+210 VEVWNNVF

-231 LPEQSVDTGMGFE
+231 LPAQSVDTGMGFE

-252 VKSNYDT
+252 VRSNYDT

-270 REVGKEY
+270 KEVGIEY
-277 HGTAPATVNDQPATE
+277 HGTTPHLAVSSQLLAISSSPDEKANSQQLMANSS

-302 IADHIRTI
+302 LADHIRAI

-337 RYAFSSLGQKQPFL
+337 RYAFSSLNQKQPFL

-356 VLADQMAGI
+356 VLADQMRNI

-372 TAFVQRVIEEEEIA
+372 QAFVTRVIEEEEIA

-397 LYSTILEK
+397 LD
-405 FKEYV
+405 
-410 KANATKRTIQTVALE
+410 ALE
-425 TGPLEPMPTYVSLFN
+425 
-440 VEYDT
+440 
-445 DFDVRTLTGDNA
+445 
-457 PVNTKDII
+457 
-465 TEAYWNVQNYRGDKF
+465 EAARANGG
-480 SPLHEYIK
+480 
-488 LISEFKKSFVID
+488 VID
-500 GKTAFELSDTFGFPL
+500 GATAFELSDTFGFPL

-523 EKGLTVDEE
+523 EKGLTVDEA
-532 GFKKELEQQKN
+532 GFQQALAQQKN

-559 TEHDAPNVFVGYDQD
+559 AEAEGPNVFVGYDQD

-612 DTGYLESPLSKVR
+612 DTGYLESDLDRLR
-625 VIDTKKENDLI
+625 VLDTKRENDLI
-636 IHTTLDLPQD
+636 IHTVLELPQE
-646 LEAELLARPDAAR
+646 LTAEFRARPDAAR
-659 RALIRNNHT
+659 RTLIRNNHT
-668 ATHLLQAALRQ
+668 ATHLLQAALRR
-679 VLGSHVQQKGSLVND
+679 VLGEHVQQKGSLVND

-700 FSHFTKVTDEQLR
+700 FSHFTKVSDAQLR
-713 EIEQLVNR
+713 EIEQLVNE
-721 RIRQQIPLD
+721 RIRRQIPLD
-730 ERRNVPIE
+730 ERRNVPIA

-751 KYGDFVRVIT
+751 KYGEFVRVIT

-767 VELCGGLHVQNTGS
+767 VELCGGLHVANTGS

-787 TSESAVGAGVRR
+787 VAESAVGAGVRR
-799 IEAVTAEAAEAYVD
+799 IEAVTAGTAEAYVD
-813 QQLDLLTQVREALGN
+813 QQIDLLTQVREALGN
-828 PQHLIPS
+828 PQHLLTS
-835 IEKQTEETATLRKQI
+835 LEKQTEEIGALRKQI

-859 QQREQLV
+859 QQKDQLA
-866 GQVKPLGSVQFLAAQ
+866 GQVKPLNGVNFLAAQ
-881 VQATSAD
+881 VQATSAE

-893 AFQLRQQV
+893 AFHLRQAV
-901 PNLVAVLGAEIDG
+901 PHLVLVLGAEIDG

-920 MLDDELAKGGKL
+920 MLADELAKAGKL
-932 NASTLVREL
+932 NATALVREL

-959 GKNAAGLGAAISK
+959 GKNLAGLGAAIAK
-972 AEALVGEKLAG
+972 AGGLVGQAIA

>member
-1 MSLPT
+1 MPLPT
-6 ASHVR
+6 ASAVR

-57 PAPFKRIAD
+57 PAPYKRIAD

-116 LTEVYKLE
+116 LTEVFKLD

-129 VTYFEGDQNDGTAA
+129 VTYFEGDAGDNLGA
-143 DTETQDLWRQYTTDD
+143 DTETQGLWRQYTTDD

-188 RSEEERAQKPGR
+188 RSDEERAQKSGR

-210 VEIWNNVF
+210 VEVWNNVF
-218 MEFQRLADKSLIK
+218 MEFQRLADKSLVK
-231 LPEQSVDTGMGFE
+231 LPAQHVDTGMGFE

-270 REVGKEY
+270 QEVGLEY

-337 RYAFSSLGQKQPFL
+337 RYAFSSLNQKQPFL
-351 YKLVP
+351 FKLVP

-365 FPELKAQ
+365 FPELKQQ

-397 LYSTILEK
+397 LD
-405 FKEYV
+405 
-410 KANATKRTIQTVALE
+410 ALE
-425 TGPLEPMPTYVSLFN
+425 EGARAN
-440 VEYDT
+440 GN
-445 DFDVRTLTGDNA
+445 R
-457 PVNTKDII
+457 
-465 TEAYWNVQNYRGDKF
+465 
-480 SPLHEYIK
+480 
-488 LISEFKKSFVID
+488 ID

-523 EKGLTVDEE
+523 EKGLTVDEA
-532 GFKKELEQQKN
+532 GFQRELAQQKN

-553 SDWVTV
+553 SDWTIVADTD
-559 TEHDAPNVFVGYDQD
+559 EQPAFVGYDLD
-574 EATARLLRYRKIDK
+574 AAPARILRYRKTTA

-594 QLVLDQ
+594 QVVLDQ
-600 TPFYAESGGQIG
+600 TPFYAESGGQVG
-612 DTGYLESPLSKVR
+612 DTGYLESDFAKVR
-625 VIDTKKENDLI
+625 VIDTKRENDLI
-636 IHTTLDLPQD
+636 VHTVLDLPED
-646 LEAELLARPDAAR
+646 LTGEFMARPDVAR
-659 RALIRNNHT
+659 RTQIRQNHS
-668 ATHLLQAALRQ
+668 ATHLVQAALRE
-679 VLGSHVQQKGSLVND
+679 VLGSHVQQKGSLVSE

-700 FSHFTKVTDEQLR
+700 FSHFTKVTDDQLR
-713 EIEQLVNR
+713 QIERLVNE

-730 ERRNVPIE
+730 ERRNVPIA

-751 KYGDFVRVIT
+751 KYGEFVRVIT
-761 FDKDYS
+761 FDKDFS
-767 VELCGGLHVQNTGS
+767 VELCGGLHVPNTGR
-781 IGYFKI
+781 IGYLKI
-787 TSESAVGAGVRR
+787 TAESAVGAGVRR
-799 IEAVTAEAAEAYVD
+799 IEAVTGLGAEAYVD
-813 QQLDLLTQVREALGN
+813 QQLDLLAQVRETLGN
-828 PQHLIPS
+828 PQHLVS
-835 IEKQTEETATLRKQI
+835 SLEKQNEEIAALRKQI
-850 EQFAQQSIN
+850 EQFEQQSIN
-859 QQREQLV
+859 QQKEQLV
-866 GQVKPLGSVQFLAAQ
+866 GQVKELNGVNFLAAQ
-881 VQATSAD
+881 VQAGSAEA
-888 GLKTL
+888 LKTL
-893 AFQLRQQV
+893 AFNLRQAV
-901 PNLVAVLGAEIDG
+901 PNLVAVLGAEVDG

-920 MLDDELAKGGKL
+920 MLDDEIAKAGKL

-959 GKNAAGLGAAISK
+959 GKNAAGLAAAIAQ
-972 AEALVGEKLAG
+972 AEGLVIERS

>member
-57 PAPFKRIAD
+57 PAPYKRIAD

-129 VTYFEGDQNDGTAA
+129 VTYFEGDEKDGTAA
-143 DTETQDLWRQYTTDD
+143 DSETQDLWRQYTTDD

-188 RSEEERAQKPGR
+188 RSAEERAQKPGR

-259 DVFQPLIQFIA
+259 DVFQPLIRFIA
-270 REVGKEY
+270 AEAGVQY

-302 IADHIRTI
+302 LADHIRTI
-310 AFTIADGQLPSN
+310 SFAIADGQLPSN

-356 VLADQMAGI
+356 VLAEQMKDI
-365 FPELKAQ
+365 FPELQQQ
-372 TAFVQRVIEEEEIA
+372 TQFVQRVVEEEEVA
-386 FLKTLETGLRR
+386 FLKTLENGLRR
-397 LYSTILEK
+397 LD
-405 FKEYV
+405 
-410 KANATKRTIQTVALE
+410 ALE
-425 TGPLEPMPTYVSLFN
+425 ETA
-440 VEYDT
+440 
-445 DFDVRTLTGDNA
+445 R
-457 PVNTKDII
+457 
-465 TEAYWNVQNYRGDKF
+465 QNGNR
-480 SPLHEYIK
+480 
-488 LISEFKKSFVID
+488 ID

-523 EKGLTVDEE
+523 EKGLSVDEE
-532 GFKKELEQQKN
+532 GFQKELAQQKN

-553 SDWVTV
+553 SDWTV
-559 TEHDAPNVFVGYDQD
+559 VLESEEQPAFVGYDLE
-574 EATARLLRYRKIDK
+574 EAPAKILRYRKIDK

-594 QLVLDQ
+594 QVVLDQ

-612 DTGYLESPLSKVR
+612 DTGYLTSPLSKVR

-636 IHTTLDLPQD
+636 VHTVLDLPQD
-646 LEAELLARPDAAR
+646 LDADFSAKIDHAR
-659 RALIRNNHT
+659 RELIRKNHT
-668 ATHLLQAALRQ
+668 ATHLLQAALREII
-679 VLGSHVQQKGSLVND
+679 GSHVQQKGSLVND

-713 EIEQLVNR
+713 EIERMVNE

-730 ERRNVPIE
+730 ERRNVPIA
-738 EAKTLGAMALFGE
+738 EAKNLGAMALFGE
-751 KYGDFVRVIT
+751 KYGEFVRVIT
-761 FDKDYS
+761 FDKNYS
-767 VELCGGLHVQNTGS
+767 VELCGGTHVRGTGE
-781 IGYFKI
+781 IGFFKI

-799 IEAVTAEAAEAYVD
+799 IEAVTGETAEAYVD
-813 QQLDLLTQVREALGN
+813 QQIDLLNQVREALGN
-828 PQHLIPS
+828 PQHLLPS
-835 IEKQTEETATLRKQI
+835 LQKQTEEIAGLRKQI
-850 EQFAQQSIN
+850 EQFEQQSIN
-859 QQREQLV
+859 QQKDQLAA
-866 GQVKPLGSVQFLAAQ
+866 QVKPLGGVNFLAAQ
-881 VQATSAD
+881 VQVGSAD

-893 AFQLRQQV
+893 AYNLRQTV
-901 PNLVAVLGAEIDG
+901 DNLVLVLGADIEG

-920 MLDDELAKGGKL
+920 MLDDEIAKAGKL

-959 GKNAAGLGAAISK
+959 GKNVAGLGAAIAK
-972 AEALVGEKLAG
+972 AEELVSRSNG

>member
-1 MSLPT
+1 M
-6 ASHVR
+6 
-11 QQFLDFFAS
+11 
-20 KGHHIVPSAPIVVKD
+20 PSAPIVVKD

-57 PAPFKRIAD
+57 PAPYKRIAD

-98 WSFGDYFKKDAI
+98 WSFGDYFKTDAI

-116 LTEVYKLE
+116 LTDVYKLE

-129 VTYFEGDQNDGTAA
+129 VTYFEGDQADGTGP
-143 DTETQDLWRQYTTDD
+143 DTETQNLWRTYTTDD

-188 RSEEERAQKPGR
+188 RSDEERAATPGR
-200 ELVNADHPQV
+200 DLVNADHPQV

-218 MEFQRLADKSLIK
+218 MEFQRLADKSLVK

-270 REVGKEY
+270 KEVGVGY
-277 HGTAPATVNDQPATE
+277 HGTAPAKVTDQPTTE

-337 RYAFSSLGQKQPFL
+337 RYSFSSLNQKQPFL
-351 YKLVP
+351 FKLVP
-356 VLADQMAGI
+356 VLAEQMRNI

-386 FLKTLETGLRR
+386 FLKTLERGLQRMHQIIVR
-397 LYSTILEK
+397 K
-405 FKEYV
+405 FYDYV
-410 KANATKRTIQTVALE
+410 GVASVKDE
-425 TGPLEPMPTYVSLFN
+425 DNQFVHQF
-440 VEYDT
+440 
-445 DFDVRTLTGDNA
+445 DFDLSKSLRVGATSTA
-457 PVNTKDII
+457 PSGFEDAM
-465 TEAYWNVQNYRGDKF
+465 E
-480 SPLHEYIK
+480 EYNRRV
-488 LISEFKKSFVID
+488 LGFQTASLLLD
-500 GKTAFELSDTFGFPL
+500 GPIVFELSDTFGFPF

-523 EKGLTVDEE
+523 EQGLTVDEE
-532 GFKKELEQQKN
+532 GFKKELEQQKS

-559 TEHDAPNVFVGYDQD
+559 TETDVPNLFVGYDQD
-574 EATARLLRYRKIDK
+574 EATARLLRYRKTTA

-594 QLVLDQ
+594 QLVFDQ

-612 DTGYLESPLSKVR
+612 DTGYLESTLSKVR

-636 IHTTLDLPQD
+636 IHTTLELPQ
-646 LEAELLARPDAAR
+646 ELSETFLARPDAAR
-659 RALIRNNHT
+659 RALIKNNHT
-668 ATHLLQAALRQ
+668 ATHLLQAALRE
-679 VLGSHVQQKGSLVND
+679 VLGSHVQQKGSLVNE

-700 FSHFTKVTDEQLR
+700 FSHFTKVSDEQLR
-713 EIEQLVNR
+713 EIEQLVNA

-730 ERRNVPIE
+730 ERRNVPIA
-738 EAKTLGAMALFGE
+738 EAKNLGAMALFGE
-751 KYGDFVRVIT
+751 KYGEFVRVIT
-761 FDKDYS
+761 FDRNYS
-767 VELCGGLHVQNTGS
+767 VELCGGLHVANTGS
-781 IGYFKI
+781 IGYLKI

-799 IEAVTAEAAEAYVD
+799 IEAVTAGAAEAYVD
-813 QQLDLLTQVREALGN
+813 AQLDLLAQVRETLGN
-828 PQHLIPS
+828 PQHLLTTL
-835 IEKQTEETATLRKQI
+835 EKQGEEMATLRKQI

-859 QQREQLV
+859 QQKEQLA
-866 GQVKPLGSVQFLAAQ
+866 GQVKDLNGVKFLAAQ
-881 VQATSAD
+881 VQAGSAD
-888 GLKTL
+888 ALKTL
-893 AFQLRQQV
+893 AFNLRQAV
-901 PNLVAVLGAEIDG
+901 PNLVLVLGAEVDG

-920 MLDDELAKGGKL
+920 MLADEIAQAGKL
-932 NASTLVREL
+932 NATTLVREL
-941 AKEIQGGG
+941 AREIQGGG

-959 GKNAAGLGAAISK
+959 GKNLAGLAAAIAKAEGLVAAG
-972 AEALVGEKLAG
+972 V

>member
-20 KGHHIVPSAPIVVKD
+20 KGHHIVPSAPLVVKD

-44 GMAPFKDYFLGNK
+44 GMAPFKDYFLGNR
-57 PAPFKRIAD
+57 PAPHKRIAD

-110 AWAWEL
+110 NWAWEL

-129 VTYFEGDQNDGTAA
+129 VTYFEGDASDGTGP

-188 RSEEERAQKPGR
+188 RSDEERAAKPGR

-210 VEIWNNVF
+210 VEVWNNVF

-231 LPEQSVDTGMGFE
+231 LPAQSVDTGMGFE

-270 REVGKEY
+270 QEAGVPY
-277 HGTAPATVNDQPATE
+277 HGTSPATVTDLPATE

-302 IADHIRTI
+302 LADHIRAI

-337 RYAFSSLGQKQPFL
+337 RYAFSSLNQKQPFL

-372 TAFVQRVIEEEEIA
+372 QAFVTRVIEEEEIA

-397 LYSTILEK
+397 LD
-405 FKEYV
+405 
-410 KANATKRTIQTVALE
+410 ALE
-425 TGPLEPMPTYVSLFN
+425 ESA
-440 VEYDT
+440 
-445 DFDVRTLTGDNA
+445 R
-457 PVNTKDII
+457 
-465 TEAYWNVQNYRGDKF
+465 QNGN
-480 SPLHEYIK
+480 
-488 LISEFKKSFVID
+488 VID
-500 GKTAFELSDTFGFPL
+500 GRTAFELSDTFGFPF

-523 EKGLTVDEE
+523 EKGLTVDEA
-532 GFKKELEQQKN
+532 GFKKALEEQKG
-543 RSRNAQETEQ
+543 RSRGDQETEQ

-559 TEHDAPNVFVGYDQD
+559 RDTDAPNVFVGYDQD
-574 EATARLLRYRKIDK
+574 EATAHLLRYRKIDK

-594 QLVLDQ
+594 QLVFDQ

-612 DTGYLESPLSKVR
+612 DTGYLESDLEKLR
-625 VIDTKKENDLI
+625 VIDTKKENDLL

-646 LEAELLARPDAAR
+646 LTAEFRARPDAAR

-668 ATHLLQAALRQ
+668 ATHLLQAALRR
-679 VLGSHVQQKGSLVND
+679 VLGEHVQQKGSLVNE

-700 FSHFTKVTDEQLR
+700 FSHFTKVTDAQLR
-713 EIEQLVNR
+713 DIENIVNE

-730 ERRNVPIE
+730 ERRNVPIA
-738 EAKTLGAMALFGE
+738 EAKNLGAMALFGE
-751 KYGDFVRVIT
+751 KYGEFVRVIT

-767 VELCGGLHVQNTGS
+767 VELCGGLHVANTGS

-787 TSESAVGAGVRR
+787 TTESAVGAGVRR
-799 IEAVTAEAAEAYVD
+799 IEAVTASAAEAFVD
-813 QQLDLLTQVREALGN
+813 QQLDLLAQVREALGN
-828 PQHLIPS
+828 PQHLLTS
-835 IEKQTEETATLRKQI
+835 LEKQTDEIATLRKQI
-850 EQFAQQSIN
+850 EQFAQQAIN
-859 QQREQLV
+859 QQKTQLAS
-866 GQVKPLGSVQFLAAQ
+866 QVKDLDGLKFLAAQ

-888 GLKTL
+888 DLKKL
-893 AFQLRQQV
+893 AYDLRQTT
-901 PNLVAVLGAEIDG
+901 PNLVLVLGADIDG

-920 MLDDELAKGGKL
+920 MLDDDIAKAGQL

-959 GKNAAGLGAAISK
+959 GKNVAGLPAAIAK
-972 AEALVGEKLAG
+972 AEALVAASR

>member
-1 MSLPT
+1 MWAVFFKVMSLPT
-6 ASHVR
+6 AAHVR

-20 KGHHIVPSAPIVVKD
+20 KGHHIVPSAPLVVKD

-44 GMAPFKDYFLGNK
+44 GMAPFKDFFLGNR
-57 PAPFKRIAD
+57 PAPYKRIVD

-110 AWAWEL
+110 NWAWE

-129 VTYFEGDQNDGTAA
+129 VTYFEGDASDGTGP

-188 RSEEERAQKPGR
+188 RSDEERAAKPGR

-210 VEIWNNVF
+210 VEVWNNVF

-231 LPEQSVDTGMGFE
+231 LPAQSVDTGMGFE

-270 REVGKEY
+270 KEAGVQY
-277 HGTAPATVNDQPATE
+277 HGTSPATVTDLPATE

-302 IADHIRTI
+302 LADHIRAI

-337 RYAFSSLGQKQPFL
+337 RYAFSSLNQKQPFL

-372 TAFVQRVIEEEEIA
+372 QAFVTRVIEEEEIS

-397 LYSTILEK
+397 LD
-405 FKEYV
+405 
-410 KANATKRTIQTVALE
+410 ALE
-425 TGPLEPMPTYVSLFN
+425 ESARANG
-440 VEYDT
+440 
-445 DFDVRTLTGDNA
+445 G
-457 PVNTKDII
+457 
-465 TEAYWNVQNYRGDKF
+465 
-480 SPLHEYIK
+480 
-488 LISEFKKSFVID
+488 VID
-500 GKTAFELSDTFGFPL
+500 GKTAFELSDTFGFPF

-523 EKGLTVDEE
+523 EKGLTVDEA
-532 GFKKELEQQKN
+532 GFKKALEEQKG
-543 RSRNAQETEQ
+543 RSRGDQETEQ

-559 TEHDAPNVFVGYDQD
+559 TETDTPNVFLGYDQD
-574 EATARLLRYRKIDK
+574 EATARLLRYRKIEK
-588 KGKTEY
+588 KGKAEY
-594 QLVLDQ
+594 QLVFDQ

-625 VIDTKKENDLI
+625 VLDTRKENDLL
-636 IHTTLDLPQD
+636 IHTTLELPQ
-646 LEAELLARPDAAR
+646 ELTEEFVLRPDAAR
-659 RALIRNNHT
+659 RTLIKNNHT
-668 ATHLLQAALRQ
+668 ATHLLQAALRR
-679 VLGSHVQQKGSLVND
+679 VLGEHVQQKGSLVNE

-700 FSHFTKVTDEQLR
+700 FSHFTKVTDAQLR
-713 EIEQLVNR
+713 EIEGIVNE

-730 ERRNVPIE
+730 ERRNVPIA
-738 EAKTLGAMALFGE
+738 EAKNLGAMALFGE

-767 VELCGGLHVQNTGS
+767 VELCGGLHVANTGS

-787 TSESAVGAGVRR
+787 VAESAVGAGVRR
-799 IEAVTAEAAEAYVD
+799 IEAVTAGAAEAFVD
-813 QQLDLLTQVREALGN
+813 QQLDLLAQVREAMGN
-828 PQHLIPS
+828 PQHLLTS
-835 IEKQTEETATLRKQI
+835 LEKQTDEIATLRKQI
-850 EQFAQQSIN
+850 EGFAQQAIS
-859 QQREQLV
+859 QQKTQLAS
-866 GQVKPLGSVQFLAAQ
+866 QVKELNGLNFLAAQ

-888 GLKTL
+888 DLKKL
-893 AFQLRQQV
+893 AYDLRQTT
-901 PNLVAVLGAEIDG
+901 PNLVLVLGADIDG

-920 MLDDELAKGGKL
+920 MLADEIAQAGKL
-932 NASTLVREL
+932 NATTLVREL

-959 GKNAAGLGAAISK
+959 GKNVAGLGAAIAK
-972 AEALVGEKLAG
+972 AEGLVAAGA

>member
-20 KGHHIVPSAPIVVKD
+20 KGHHIVPSAPLVVKD

-57 PAPFKRIAD
+57 PAPYKRIAD

-110 AWAWEL
+110 NWAWEL

-129 VTYFEGDQNDGTAA
+129 VTYFEGDAGDGTGP
-143 DTETQDLWRQYTTDD
+143 DTETQALWRQYTTDD

-188 RSEEERAQKPGR
+188 RSEEERAAKSGR

-210 VEIWNNVF
+210 VEVWNNVF

-270 REVGKEY
+270 KEAGVQY
-277 HGTAPATVNDQPATE
+277 HGTSPATVNDQPATE
-292 NEKTDIAIRV
+292 DEKTDIAIRV
-302 IADHIRTI
+302 IADHIRAI

-337 RYAFSSLGQKQPFL
+337 RYAFSSLNQKQPFL

-372 TAFVQRVIEEEEIA
+372 QAFVTRVIEEEEIA

-397 LYSTILEK
+397 LD
-405 FKEYV
+405 
-410 KANATKRTIQTVALE
+410 ALE
-425 TGPLEPMPTYVSLFN
+425 ESARANG
-440 VEYDT
+440 
-445 DFDVRTLTGDNA
+445 G
-457 PVNTKDII
+457 
-465 TEAYWNVQNYRGDKF
+465 
-480 SPLHEYIK
+480 
-488 LISEFKKSFVID
+488 VID
-500 GKTAFELSDTFGFPL
+500 GQTAFELSDTFGFPL

-532 GFKKELEQQKN
+532 GFKKALEAQKN

-559 TEHDAPNVFVGYDQD
+559 LDTDAPNVFVGYDQD
-574 EATARLLRYRKIDK
+574 EATAHLLRYRKIDK

-594 QLVLDQ
+594 QLVFDQ

-612 DTGYLESPLSKVR
+612 DTGFVESDFDKVR

-636 IHTTLDLPQD
+636 IHTTLDLPQY
-646 LEAELLARPDAAR
+646 LSAEFRARPDAAR

-668 ATHLLQAALRQ
+668 ATHLLQAALRR
-679 VLGSHVQQKGSLVND
+679 VLGEHVQQKGSLVNE

-700 FSHFTKVTDEQLR
+700 FSHFTKVTDAQLR
-713 EIEQLVNR
+713 EIEQLVNE

-730 ERRNVPIE
+730 ERRNVPIA
-738 EAKTLGAMALFGE
+738 EAKNLGAMALFGE
-751 KYGDFVRVIT
+751 KYGEFVRVIT

-767 VELCGGLHVQNTGS
+767 VELCGGLHVANTGS
-781 IGYFKI
+781 IGYLKI

-799 IEAVTAEAAEAYVD
+799 IEAVTAGAAEAFVD
-813 QQLDLLTQVREALGN
+813 QQIDLLNQVREALGN
-828 PQHLIPS
+828 PQHLLPS
-835 IEKQTEETATLRKQI
+835 LEKQGEEIAALRKQI
-850 EQFAQQSIN
+850 EQFAQQSLN
-859 QQREQLV
+859 QQKAQLTS
-866 GQVKPLGSVQFLAAQ
+866 QVKVLNGVNFLAAQ

-888 GLKTL
+888 DLKKL
-893 AFQLRQQV
+893 AYDLRQQV
-901 PNLVAVLGAEIDG
+901 TNLVLVLGAEIDG

-920 MLDDELAKGGKL
+920 MLDDEIARAGKL
-932 NASTLVREL
+932 NATTLVREL

-959 GKNAAGLGAAISK
+959 GKNVAGLGAAIAK
-972 AEALVGEKLAG
+972 AEGLISAAL